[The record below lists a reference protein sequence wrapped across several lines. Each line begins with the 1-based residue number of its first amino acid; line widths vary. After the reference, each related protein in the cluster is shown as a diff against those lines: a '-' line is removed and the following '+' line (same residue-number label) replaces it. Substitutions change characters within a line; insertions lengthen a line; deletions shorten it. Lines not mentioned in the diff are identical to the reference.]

1 MVIRTSLRPLGK
13 GASNLVH
20 LEWFNGLTLTY
31 PDEPQMT
38 SEYNADHAGRSIYNP
53 YMQMYEDG
61 LRGRFLSTGQNTY
74 NGRQSSYISGK
85 LNEILPDGLVQFRN
99 MIRFKGSGFTAN
111 SNNDEE
117 AIDSAEMISN
127 FNYLDSQLTFASSE
141 SPVTITDDTP
151 KMFGPVYE
159 PGQKHW
165 YASTYYADSGLNQIN
180 LRTARD
186 SSSNPEQWVLMKRA
200 YISGI
205 SGFSGTS
212 QIYGPFRNNAS
223 MMGVIASRL
232 DGAPGLES
240 RLNEHHKLK
249 SGGSYSTGG
258 SWVSQ
263 ETAIKLYLHQGSASI
278 YDAATPWSCSYH
290 YVNGLYGAFCV
301 MVDMFTYSQKES
313 FYGDSLSYAKVCWSA
328 QTSTQD
334 IDGVMSTNQTFWDST
349 NEQKISIYAP
359 WAMNGTTP
367 CDRFLAVLRTNT
379 DAPHTLLI
387 LDYNFQPQAGH
398 AIPNNRLS
406 FTNTGIAIADNDN
419 KVISLHSRANYLL
432 VQRVDYSIRLIQF
445 TDSGIPGRNVFK
457 EFKPIFDG
465 SSKWAVIGFFRNYVY
480 FVQINNPNEQM
491 SHDMVNNKIALNS
504 KICRVSMY
512 NLMKEDQED

>member
-13 GASNLVH
+13 GASNLAP

-53 YMQMYEDG
+53 YMQMHEDR

-74 NGRQSSYISGK
+74 NCRQNYYLSGA
-85 LNEILPDGLVQFRN
+85 LNEILPAGLVQFRN
-99 MIRFKGSGFTAN
+99 MIRFKGAGFTAN

-141 SPVTITDDTP
+141 SPVTIKDNTP

-186 SSSNPEQWVLMKRA
+186 ASSNPEQWVLMKRA

-205 SGFSGTS
+205 SKFSGTS

-223 MMGVIASRL
+223 MLGVIAN
-232 DGAPGLES
+232 
-240 RLNEHHKLK
+240 RLNGYNTVESQLSEHHGLK

-258 SWVSQ
+258 NWVSQ
-263 ETAIKLYLHQGSASI
+263 ETLIKLYLHRGSASKFGPA
-278 YDAATPWSCSYH
+278 DPWSCSYH
-290 YVNGLYGAFCV
+290 YVDGLYGAFCI
-301 MVDMFTYSQKES
+301 MVDMFTYNQTAN
-313 FYGDSLSYAKVCWSA
+313 FYCDSLSYAKVCWSS
-328 QTSTQD
+328 QTTTQN
-334 IDGVMSTNQTFWDST
+334 IDDVMSTNQTFWDST
-349 NEQKISIYAP
+349 NGQKILIYAP
-359 WAMNGTTP
+359 WAMNNSAP
-367 CDRFLAVLRTNT
+367 HDRFLAVLRTNT

-387 LDYNFQPQAGH
+387 LDYNFQPQGGKT
-398 AIPNNRLS
+398 IPNNRLS
-406 FTNTGIAIADNDN
+406 FTNTGIAVADNNN
-419 KVISLHSRANYLL
+419 KVISLHSRANYLI
-432 VQRVDYSIRLIQF
+432 VQRADYSIRLIQF
-445 TDSGIPGRNVFK
+445 TDAGLPSYNVYK

-491 SHDMVNNKIALNS
+491 SLNMVENKIVLGS

-512 NLMKEDQED
+512 DLMKKD

>member
-38 SEYNADHAGRSIYNP
+38 SEYNADHARRSIYNP
-53 YMQMYEDG
+53 YMQMFEDR

-74 NGRQSSYISGK
+74 NCRQNYYIAGR
-85 LNEILPDGLVQFRN
+85 LNEILPAGLVQFRN

-127 FNYLDSQLTFASSE
+127 FNYLDSQLTFTSSS
-141 SPVTITDDTP
+141 SPVAINGNTP

-159 PGQKHW
+159 PAQKHW

-186 SSSNPEQWVLMKRA
+186 ASANPENWVLMKRA

-205 SGFSGTS
+205 SGFSGSS
-212 QIYGPFRNNAS
+212 QIYGPFRNNAT
-223 MMGVIASRL
+223 MLGVIANRVN
-232 DGAPGLES
+232 GVPGLES
-240 RLNEHHKLK
+240 QLSENNRLK
-249 SGGSYSTGG
+249 SGGSYSTGA

-263 ETAIKLYLHQGSASI
+263 ETAIKLYLHRNSASKF
-278 YDAATPWSCSYH
+278 DAATPWSCSYH
-290 YVNGLYGAFCV
+290 YVNSLYGAFCV
-301 MVDMFTYSQKES
+301 MVDMFTYNQTAN
-313 FYGDSLSYAKVCWSA
+313 FYADSLNYAKVSWSA
-328 QTSTQD
+328 STSTQN

-349 NEQKISIYAP
+349 NEEKISIYAP
-359 WAMNGTTP
+359 WAMNNAAP
-367 CDRFLAVLRTNT
+367 YDRFLAVLRTNT
-379 DAPHTLLI
+379 DAPHTLLS
-387 LDYNFQPQAGH
+387 LDCNFQPQAGNT
-398 AIPNNRLS
+398 IPNNRLS
-406 FTNTGIAIADNDN
+406 FTNTGIAVADNNN
-419 KVISLHSRANYLL
+419 KVISLHSRANDLI
-432 VQRVDYSIRLIQF
+432 VQRADYSIRLIQF

-465 SSKWAVIGFFRNYVY
+465 SSKWAVIGFFRDYVY

-491 SHDMVNNKIALNS
+491 NRNMVENKIALNS

-512 NLMKEDQED
+512 DLMKKD

>member
-13 GASNLVH
+13 GASNLVP

-53 YMQMYEDG
+53 YMQMYEDR
-61 LRGRFLSTGQNTY
+61 LRGRFLSTGQNIY
-74 NGRQSSYISGK
+74 NCRQNYYLSGA
-85 LNEILPDGLVQFRN
+85 LNEILPAGLVQFRN

-141 SPVTITDDTP
+141 SPVTIKDNTP
-151 KMFGPVYE
+151 MMFGPVYE
-159 PGQKHW
+159 PAQKHW

-205 SGFSGTS
+205 SKFSGAS

-223 MMGVIASRL
+223 MMGVIANRL
-232 DGAPGLES
+232 DGAPGAES
-240 RLNEHHKLK
+240 QLREHHRLK
-249 SGGSYSTGG
+249 SGGSYSTGE

-263 ETAIKLYLHQGSASI
+263 ETAIKLYLHQGSASKFC
-278 YDAATPWSCSYH
+278 AATPWSCSYH

-301 MVDMFTYSQKES
+301 MFDMFTYNQVANS
-313 FYGDSLSYAKVCWSA
+313 YGDSLHYAKVSWSA
-328 QTSTQD
+328 KTTMQD
-334 IDGVMSTNQTFWDST
+334 IDGVMSTNQTFWDAT
-349 NEQKISIYAP
+349 NEQNISTYSP
-359 WAMNGTTP
+359 LAMNNTTP
-367 CDRFLAVLRTNT
+367 SDRFLAVLRTNT
-379 DAPHTLLI
+379 VNAPHTLLI
-387 LDYNFQPQAGH
+387 LDCNFQPRAGNT
-398 AIPNNRLS
+398 IPNNRLS
-406 FTNTGIAIADNDN
+406 FTNTGIAIADNNN
-419 KVISLHSRANYLL
+419 KVISLHSLANYLL
-432 VQRVDYSIRLIQF
+432 VQRADYSIRLIQF
-445 TDSGIPGRNVFK
+445 TDSGIPDRNVFK
-457 EFKPIFDG
+457 EFKPIFGG

-480 FVQINNPNEQM
+480 FVQINNPEEQM
-491 SHDMVNNKIALNS
+491 SRNMDENKIALNS

-512 NLMKEDQED
+512 DLMKKD

>member
-1 MVIRTSLRPLGK
+1 MVIRTSLRPLFQ
-13 GASNLVH
+13 GASNLVP

-38 SEYNADHAGRSIYNP
+38 SKYNADHAGRSIYNP
-53 YMQMYEDG
+53 YMQMYEDR

-74 NGRQSSYISGK
+74 NCRQNYYIAGR
-85 LNEILPDGLVQFRN
+85 LNELLPAGLVQFRN

-127 FNYLDSQLTFASSE
+127 FNYLDSQLTFTSSD
-141 SPVTITDDTP
+141 SPVAIKDNTP

-205 SGFSGTS
+205 SGFSGAS

-223 MMGVIASRL
+223 MMGVIANRVN
-232 DGAPGLES
+232 GVPGSES
-240 RLNEHHKLK
+240 QLSEHHGLK

-263 ETAIKLYLHQGSASI
+263 ETAIKLYLHRGSPSKFGE
-278 YDAATPWSCSYH
+278 ATPWSCSYH
-290 YVNGLYGAFCV
+290 YVNGRYGAFCV
-301 MVDMFTYSQKES
+301 MVDMFTYNQMAN
-313 FYGDSLSYAKVCWSA
+313 FYGDSFHYAKVSWSA
-328 QTSTQD
+328 STSTQN

-349 NEQKISIYAP
+349 NGQKISIYSP
-359 WAMNGTTP
+359 WAMNNMTP
-367 CDRFLAVLRTNT
+367 NDRFLAVLRTNT

-387 LDYNFQPQAGH
+387 LDYNFQPQAGNT
-398 AIPNNRLS
+398 IPNNRLS
-406 FTNTGIAIADNDN
+406 FTNTGIAVADNNN
-419 KVISLHSRANYLL
+419 KVISLHSMANYLL
-432 VQRVDYSIRLIQF
+432 VQRADYSIRLIQF
-445 TDSGIPGRNVFK
+445 TDSGIPSRNIFK
-457 EFKPIFDG
+457 EFKPIFGG
-465 SSKWAVIGFFRNYVY
+465 SSKWAVIGFFRNYIY
-480 FVQINNPNEQM
+480 FVQINNPDERM
-491 SHDMVNNKIALNS
+491 SRNMDENKIALNS

-512 NLMKEDQED
+512 DLMKKD

>member
-13 GASNLVH
+13 GASNLAP

-53 YMQMYEDG
+53 YMQMYEDS

-74 NGRQSSYISGK
+74 NCRQNYYLHGA
-85 LNEILPDGLVQFRN
+85 LNEILPAGLVQFRN
-99 MIRFKGSGFTAN
+99 MIRFKGAGFTAN

-127 FNYLDSQLTFASSE
+127 FNYLDSQLTFTSSD
-141 SPVTITDDTP
+141 SPVTIKDNTP
-151 KMFGPVYE
+151 MMFGPVYE
-159 PGQKHW
+159 PAQKHW

-186 SSSNPEQWVLMKRA
+186 ASANPENWVLMKRA

-205 SGFSGTS
+205 SGFSGLS
-212 QIYGPFRNNAS
+212 QIYGPFRNNTS
-223 MMGVIASRL
+223 MMGVIANRV
-232 DGAPGLES
+232 DGVPGLES
-240 RLNEHHKLK
+240 QLNEHHGLK
-249 SGGSYSTGG
+249 SGGSYSTGA

-263 ETAIKLYLHQGSASI
+263 KTAIKLYLHKNSASEFGG
-278 YDAATPWSCSYH
+278 AAPWSCSYH

-301 MVDMFTYSQKES
+301 MVDMFTYNQLAN
-313 FYGDSLSYAKVCWSA
+313 FYGDSLSYAKVTWSA
-328 QTSTQD
+328 QTSEQNVD
-334 IDGVMSTNQTFWDST
+334 SVMSTNQTFWDST
-349 NEQKISIYAP
+349 NGQKISIYSP
-359 WAMNGTTP
+359 QAMNNMTP
-367 CDRFLAVLRTNT
+367 NDRFLAVLRTNT

-387 LDYNFQPQAGH
+387 LDYNFQPQAGNT
-398 AIPNNRLS
+398 IPNNRLS
-406 FTNTGIAIADNDN
+406 FTNTGIAVADNYN
-419 KVISLHSRANYLL
+419 KVISLHSMANYLL
-432 VQRVDYSIRLIQF
+432 VQRADYSIRLIQF

-457 EFKPIFDG
+457 EFKPIFGG
-465 SSKWAVIGFFRNYVY
+465 SSKWAVIGFFRYYVY
-480 FVQINNPNEQM
+480 FVQINNPDEQM
-491 SHDMVNNKIALNS
+491 SRNMAENKIALNS

-512 NLMKEDQED
+512 DLMKKD

>member
-13 GASNLVH
+13 GASNLAP

-31 PDEPQMT
+31 PDEPQMS

-74 NGRQSSYISGK
+74 NCRQNYYLSGA
-85 LNEILPDGLVQFRN
+85 LNEILPAGLVQFRN

-111 SNNDEE
+111 SSNDEE

-127 FNYLDSQLTFASSE
+127 FNYLDSQLTFTSSE
-141 SPVTITDDTP
+141 SPVTINGNTP
-151 KMFGPVYE
+151 MMFGPVYE

-186 SSSNPEQWVLMKRA
+186 ASANPEQWVLMKRA

-212 QIYGPFRNNAS
+212 QIYGPFRNNAT
-223 MMGVIASRL
+223 MLGVIANRVN
-232 DGAPGLES
+232 GVPGLES
-240 RLNEHHKLK
+240 RLSEHHGLK

-263 ETAIKLYLHQGSASI
+263 ETAIKLYLHRGSKSQFGE
-278 YDAATPWSCSYH
+278 ATPWSCSYH

-301 MVDMFTYSQKES
+301 MVDMFTYNQTAS
-313 FYGDSLSYAKVCWSA
+313 FYADSLDYAKVSWSA
-328 QTSTQD
+328 GTSEQN
-334 IDGVMSTNQTFWDST
+334 IDGVMSTNQTFWDAT
-349 NEQKISIYAP
+349 NEQKISIYSP
-359 WAMNGTTP
+359 WAMNNSAP
-367 CDRFLAVLRTNT
+367 NDRFLAVLRTNT
-379 DAPHTLLI
+379 DAPHTLLS
-387 LDYNFQPQAGH
+387 LDYNFQPQPGNT
-398 AIPNNRLS
+398 IPNNRLS
-406 FTNTGIAIADNDN
+406 FTNTGIAVADNYN
-419 KVISLHSRANYLL
+419 KVISLHSMADYLL
-432 VQRVDYSIRLIQF
+432 VQRADYSIRLIQF
-445 TDSGIPGRNVFK
+445 TYSGIPSHNVYK
-457 EFKPIFDG
+457 EFKPIFGG

-491 SHDMVNNKIALNS
+491 SRNMGENKIALNS
-504 KICRVSMY
+504 KICRIHRDK
-512 NLMKEDQED
+512 LMKKD

>member
-13 GASNLVH
+13 GASNLAP

-31 PDEPQMT
+31 PDEPQMS

-53 YMQMYEDG
+53 YMQMYEDR

-74 NGRQSSYISGK
+74 NCRQNYYLSGA
-85 LNEILPDGLVQFRN
+85 LNELLPAGLVQFRN
-99 MIRFKGSGFTAN
+99 MIRFKGTGFTAN
-111 SNNDEE
+111 SSNDEE

-141 SPVTITDDTP
+141 SPVAIKDNTP

-180 LRTARD
+180 LRTSRD
-186 SSSNPEQWVLMKRA
+186 ASANPENWVLMKRA

-205 SGFSGTS
+205 SKFSGSS
-212 QIYGPFRNNAS
+212 QIYGPFRNNAT
-223 MMGVIASRL
+223 MLGVIANRL
-232 DGAPGLES
+232 NGAPGAES
-240 RLNEHHKLK
+240 QLSDHHGLK
-249 SGGSYSTGG
+249 SGGSYLTGG

-263 ETAIKLYLHQGSASI
+263 TTVIKLYLHKNSASKF
-278 YDAATPWSCSYH
+278 DAATPWSCSYH

-301 MVDMFTYSQKES
+301 MVDMFTYNQVAN
-313 FYGDSLSYAKVCWSA
+313 FYGDSLHYAKVCWSA
-328 QTSTQD
+328 QTSEQN

-349 NEQKISIYAP
+349 NEQKISIYSP
-359 WAMNGTTP
+359 WAMNNVTP
-367 CDRFLAVLRTNT
+367 SDRFLAVLRTNT

-387 LDYNFQPQAGH
+387 LDYNFQPKAGNT
-398 AIPNNRLS
+398 IPNNRLS
-406 FTNTGIAIADNDN
+406 FTNTGIAVADNYN
-419 KVISLHSRANYLL
+419 KVISLHSMANYLL
-432 VQRVDYSIRLIQF
+432 VQRADYSIRLIQF
-445 TDSGIPGRNVFK
+445 TDSGIPGSNVYK

-480 FVQINNPNEQM
+480 FVQINNPNERM
-491 SHDMVNNKIALNS
+491 SRNMAENKIVLGS

-512 NLMKEDQED
+512 DLMKKD

>member
-1 MVIRTSLRPLGK
+1 MVIRTSLRSLGK

-53 YMQMYEDG
+53 YMQMYEDK

-74 NGRQSSYISGK
+74 NCRQNYYIPGK

-111 SNNDEE
+111 SSNDEE

-141 SPVTITDDTP
+141 SPVTIKDNTP

-159 PGQKHW
+159 PAQKHW

-223 MMGVIASRL
+223 MIGVIANRL
-232 DGAPGLES
+232 NGAPGAES
-240 RLNEHHKLK
+240 QLREHHGLK

-263 ETAIKLYLHQGSASI
+263 KTAIKLYLHQGSASKFGE
-278 YDAATPWSCSYH
+278 ATPWSCSYH
-290 YVNGLYGAFCV
+290 YVNGLHGAFCV
-301 MVDMFTYSQKES
+301 MVDMFTYSQMAS
-313 FYGDSLSYAKVCWSA
+313 FYADSLSYAKVCWSA
-328 QTSTQD
+328 QTSEQNV
-334 IDGVMSTNQTFWDST
+334 DGVMSTNQTFWDST

-359 WAMNGTTP
+359 WAMNDTTP
-367 CDRFLAVLRTNT
+367 YDRFLAVLRTNT

-387 LDYNFQPQAGH
+387 LDCNFQPKAEN
-398 AIPNNRLS
+398 AVPNNRLS
-406 FTNTGIAIADNDN
+406 FTNTGIVIADNYN
-419 KVISLHSRANYLL
+419 KVISLHSLANYLL
-432 VQRVDYSIRLIQF
+432 VQRADYSIRLIQF

-457 EFKPIFDG
+457 EFKPIFGG

-480 FVQINNPNEQM
+480 FVQINNPDEQM
-491 SHDMVNNKIALNS
+491 GQNMVENKIALNS

-512 NLMKEDQED
+512 NLMKKD

>member
-13 GASNLVH
+13 GASNLAP
-20 LEWFNGLTLTY
+20 LKWFNGLTLTY
-31 PDEPQMT
+31 PDEPQMS

-53 YMQMYEDG
+53 YMQMFEDR

-74 NGRQSSYISGK
+74 NCRQNYYLSGA
-85 LNEILPDGLVQFRN
+85 LNELLPAGLVQFRN

-141 SPVTITDDTP
+141 SPVAIKDNTP

-159 PGQKHW
+159 PAQKHW

-205 SGFSGTS
+205 SGFTGAS

-223 MMGVIASRL
+223 MIGVIANRL
-232 DGAPGLES
+232 NGAPGAES
-240 RLNEHHKLK
+240 QLKEHHGLK

-263 ETAIKLYLHQGSASI
+263 ETAIKLYLHRGSESQFG
-278 YDAATPWSCSYH
+278 DATPWSCSYH

-301 MVDMFTYSQKES
+301 MVDMFTYNQVAS
-313 FYGDSLSYAKVCWSA
+313 FYDDSLHYAKVTWSA
-328 QTSTQD
+328 QTTTQNV
-334 IDGVMSTNQTFWDST
+334 DGVMSTNQTFWDAT
-349 NEQKISIYAP
+349 NEQKISIYSP
-359 WAMNGTTP
+359 FAMNNTTP
-367 CDRFLAVLRTNT
+367 YDRFLAVLRTNT
-379 DAPHTLLI
+379 ADAPHTLLI
-387 LDYNFQPQAGH
+387 LDCNFQPQAGKS
-398 AIPNNRLS
+398 IPNKRLS
-406 FTNTGIAIADNDN
+406 FTNTGIAIADNYN
-419 KVISLHSRANYLL
+419 KVISLHSMADYLL
-432 VQRVDYSIRLIQF
+432 VQRADYSIRLIQF
-445 TDSGIPGRNVFK
+445 TSSGLPSHNVYK

-480 FVQINNPNEQM
+480 FVQINNPDEQM
-491 SHDMVNNKIALNS
+491 SRFMADNKIALNS

-512 NLMKEDQED
+512 NLMKKD

>member
-13 GASNLVH
+13 GASNLAL

-53 YMQMYEDG
+53 YMQMYEDS

-74 NGRQSSYISGK
+74 NCRQNHYIAGK
-85 LNEILPDGLVQFRN
+85 LNEPLPAGLVQFRN

-111 SNNDEE
+111 SSNDEE

-127 FNYLDSQLTFASSE
+127 FNYLDGQLTFASSE
-141 SPVTITDDTP
+141 SPVTIKDNTP

-159 PGQKHW
+159 PSQKHW
-165 YASTYYADSGLNQIN
+165 YASTYYADSGLKQIN

-186 SSSNPEQWVLMKRA
+186 ASANPENWVLMKRA

-212 QIYGPFRNNAS
+212 QIYGPFRNNAT
-223 MMGVIASRL
+223 MLGVIASRV
-232 DGAPGLES
+232 DGVPGLES
-240 RLNEHHKLK
+240 QLSEHHRLT
-249 SGGSYSTGG
+249 SGGSYSTGA

-263 ETAIKLYLHQGSASI
+263 ETAIKLYLHKNSESKFGE
-278 YDAATPWSCSYH
+278 ATPWSCSYH
-290 YVNGLYGAFCV
+290 YVNGLHGAFCV
-301 MVDMFTYSQKES
+301 MVDMFTYNQLAS
-313 FYGDSLSYAKVCWSA
+313 FYSDSLSYAKVTWSA
-328 QTSTQD
+328 QASTQNV
-334 IDGVMSTNQTFWDST
+334 DGVMSTNQTFWDST
-349 NEQKISIYAP
+349 NRQKISIYSP
-359 WAMNGTTP
+359 WAMNNMTP
-367 CDRFLAVLRTNT
+367 NDRFLAVLRTNT

-387 LDYNFQPQAGH
+387 LDYNFQPQAGNS
-398 AIPNNRLS
+398 IPNNRLS
-406 FTNTGIAIADNDN
+406 FTNTGIAVADNYN
-419 KVISLHSRANYLL
+419 KVISLHSMANYLL
-432 VQRVDYSIRLIQF
+432 VQRADYSIRLIQF
-445 TDSGIPGRNVFK
+445 TDSGIPGKNVFK
-457 EFKPIFDG
+457 EFKPIFGG

-480 FVQINNPNEQM
+480 FVQINNPDEQM
-491 SHDMVNNKIALNS
+491 SRNMAENKIALNS

-512 NLMKEDQED
+512 YLMKKD

>member
-13 GASNLVH
+13 GASNLAP

-53 YMQMYEDG
+53 YMQMYEDR

-74 NGRQSSYISGK
+74 NCRQDSYIAGR
-85 LNEILPDGLVQFRN
+85 LNELLPAGLVQFRN

-127 FNYLDSQLTFASSE
+127 FNYLDGQLTFASSE
-141 SPVTITDDTP
+141 SPVTIKDNTP
-151 KMFGPVYE
+151 MMFGPVYE
-159 PGQKHW
+159 PAQKHW

-186 SSSNPEQWVLMKRA
+186 ASANHENWVLMKRA
-200 YISGI
+200 YISGV
-205 SGFSGTS
+205 SGFSGLS
-212 QIYGPFRNNAS
+212 QIYGPFRNNAT
-223 MMGVIASRL
+223 MLGVIANRV

-240 RLNEHHKLK
+240 QLSEHHGLK
-249 SGGSYSTGG
+249 SGGSYSTGA

-263 ETAIKLYLHQGSASI
+263 KTAIKLYLHKNSASKF
-278 YDAATPWSCSYH
+278 DGATPWSCSYH

-301 MVDMFTYSQKES
+301 MVDMFTYNQTAS
-313 FYGDSLSYAKVCWSA
+313 FYGDSLHYAKVCWSA
-328 QTSTQD
+328 QASEQNV
-334 IDGVMSTNQTFWDST
+334 DGVMSTNQTFWDST

-359 WAMNGTTP
+359 WAMNNMTP
-367 CDRFLAVLRTNT
+367 NDRFLAVLRTNT

-387 LDYNFQPQAGH
+387 LDCNFQPQAEN

-406 FTNTGIAIADNDN
+406 FTNTGVAVADNYN
-419 KVISLHSRANYLL
+419 KVISLHSMANYLL
-432 VQRVDYSIRLIQF
+432 VQRADYSIRLIQF

-457 EFKPIFDG
+457 EFKPIFGG
-465 SSKWAVIGFFRNYVY
+465 SSKWAVIGFFRNYIY
-480 FVQINNPNEQM
+480 FVQINNPAERM
-491 SHDMVNNKIALNS
+491 SRNMAENKIALNS

-512 NLMKEDQED
+512 DLMKKD

>member
-13 GASNLVH
+13 GASNLAP

-53 YMQMYEDG
+53 YMQMYEDR

-74 NGRQSSYISGK
+74 NCRQDSYIAGR
-85 LNEILPDGLVQFRN
+85 LNELLPAGLVQFRN

-127 FNYLDSQLTFASSE
+127 FNYLDGQLTFASSE
-141 SPVTITDDTP
+141 SPVTIKDNTP
-151 KMFGPVYE
+151 IMFGPVYE
-159 PGQKHW
+159 PAQKHW

-186 SSSNPEQWVLMKRA
+186 ASANHENWVLMKRA
-200 YISGI
+200 YISGV
-205 SGFSGTS
+205 SGFSGLS
-212 QIYGPFRNNAS
+212 QIYGPFRNNAT
-223 MMGVIASRL
+223 MLGVIANRV

-240 RLNEHHKLK
+240 QLSEHHGLK
-249 SGGSYSTGG
+249 SGGSYSTGA

-263 ETAIKLYLHQGSASI
+263 KTAIKLYLHKNSASKF
-278 YDAATPWSCSYH
+278 DGATPWSCSYH

-301 MVDMFTYSQKES
+301 MVDMFTYNQTAS
-313 FYGDSLSYAKVCWSA
+313 FYGDSLHYAKVCWSA
-328 QTSTQD
+328 QASEQNV
-334 IDGVMSTNQTFWDST
+334 DGVMSTNQTFWDST

-359 WAMNGTTP
+359 WAMNNMTP
-367 CDRFLAVLRTNT
+367 NDRFLAVLRTNT

-387 LDYNFQPQAGH
+387 LDCNFQPQAEN

-406 FTNTGIAIADNDN
+406 FTNTGVAVADNYN
-419 KVISLHSRANYLL
+419 KVISLHSMANYLL
-432 VQRVDYSIRLIQF
+432 VQRADYSIRLIQF

-457 EFKPIFDG
+457 EFKPIFGG
-465 SSKWAVIGFFRNYVY
+465 SSKWAVIGFFRNYIY
-480 FVQINNPNEQM
+480 FVQINNPAERM
-491 SHDMVNNKIALNS
+491 SRNMAENKIALNS

-512 NLMKEDQED
+512 DLMKKD